1 MKRTLF
7 IISILFVAVAALIPA
22 ASAQAPCTPLQ
33 GGGQKAD
40 GTSYCMEAVMAIKT
54 TQPSE
59 PAASQNWNQGQIPET
74 TTQTKG
80 GLSVQS
86 IPSIQKQPNTGPESL
101 ALLGMGPL
109 AALGWYL
116 RKKTA

>member
-1 MKRTLF
+1 MKRSLF
-7 IISILFVAVAALIPA
+7 IISILFVAVAGFTPTT
-22 ASAQAPCTPLQ
+22 SAQAPCTPLQ

-40 GTSYCMEAVMAIKT
+40 GTSYCMETVMAIKT
-54 TQPSE
+54 TEPSE
-59 PAASQNWNQGQIPET
+59 PTASQNWNQSQIPET
-74 TTQTKG
+74 ATQTKS

-86 IPSIQKQPNTGPESL
+86 MPSIQKQPNTGPESL